1 MDSGRDGGGPSVF
14 RRNLLRSIGAAGL
27 AGLAGC
33 GGSEGVTDGGET
45 PTSTPVGNFPV
56 SGESVTFGFN
66 VASSGAYSAAGQQ
79 ELRGFKL
86 AVKHIN
92 DGGGWVTSEEYE
104 SPLDGDGLLDT
115 DVEFAVEDTGGSS
128 DTARRNAQRLVDS
141 EEAIMLAGGTSSS
154 SGLVNQEAAAQN
166 QVVYMATMANAN
178 SLTGAD
184 CNRYS
189 FREMFNSRMAAEAL
203 APALSDEFGDDVN
216 YVKISQDNEWG
227 QTLRDDMDT
236 VLGNLGWAPVWD
248 MTAQVG
254 TSDYSQYAED
264 LESVDFDV
272 IVLGLGGLDAVNAL
286 RAFREAF
293 PESNIVLPIASREI
307 AQTAGDAIEGV
318 IGTVAWS
325 PEIGSPLSNTF
336 RETFREEYGDSTGT
350 SKSASPSGA
359 AHIAYTQTLQYA
371 SAVERAGTFNPVDV
385 IRELEGS
392 EYDAGLGT
400 QTLRACDHQAMRQ
413 VPVVR
418 GKPEVRQSYGT
429 YYGLVGEPAGVQY
442 ACDSGPAADCS
453 LGGN

>member
-1 MDSGRDGGGPSVF
+1 MDSGRDGGGPSVS

-33 GGSEGVTDGGET
+33 GGSEAGTDGDGT
-45 PTSTPVGNFPV
+45 PTPTAVGNFPV
-56 SGESVTFGFN
+56 SGDSVTFGFN
-66 VASSGAYSAAGQQ
+66 IASSGAYSTAGKQ

-92 DGGGWVTSEEYE
+92 NGGGWVTSEKYE
-104 SPLDGDGLLDT
+104 SPLDGDGLLDK
-115 DVEFAVEDTGGSS
+115 DVEFAVEDTGGNS

-141 EEAIMLAGGTSSS
+141 EEVIMLAGGTSSS
-154 SGLVNQEAAAQN
+154 SGLANQKVAAKN
-166 QVVYMATMANAN
+166 QVVYMATMANTN

-189 FREMFNSRMAAEAL
+189 FREIFNNRMAAKAL
-203 APALSDEFGDDVN
+203 APALSTEFGDDVN
-216 YVKISQDNEWG
+216 YVKIFQDSDWG
-227 QTLRDDMDT
+227 QTLRDDMDAA
-236 VLGNLGWAPVWD
+236 LGDIGWAPVWD
-248 MTAQVG
+248 TTAQVG
-254 TSDYSQYAED
+254 TSDYSQYAAD
-264 LESVDFDV
+264 IKSVDFDV

-286 RAFREAF
+286 RAFRDEF
-293 PESNIVLPIASREI
+293 PESNIVLPMASKDI

-325 PEIGSPLSNTF
+325 PAINSPLSNTF
-336 RETFREEYGDSTGT
+336 REAFRKEYGSSTGS
-350 SKSASPSGA
+350 SKSATPSGP

-371 SAVERAGTFNPVDV
+371 SAVERAGTFNPIDV
-385 IRELEGS
+385 IRALEGY
-392 EYDAGLGT
+392 EYDAGLGP

-418 GKPEVRQSYGT
+418 GKSEIQQSYGT
-429 YYGLVGEPAGVQY
+429 YYELVGEPADVQY
-442 ACDSGPAADCS
+442 ACDSDPAANCS

>member
-33 GGSEGVTDGGET
+33 GGSEGVTDGDGT
-45 PTSTPVGNFPV
+45 PTPTPVGNFPV
-56 SGESVTFGFN
+56 SGDSVTFGFN
-66 VASSGAYSAAGQQ
+66 VASSGAYSTAGKQ

-92 DGGGWVTSEEYE
+92 NGGGWVASEQYE
-104 SPLDGDGLLDT
+104 SPLDGDGLLDK
-115 DVEFAVEDTGGSS
+115 DVEFAVEDTGGNSE
-128 DTARRNAQRLVDS
+128 TARSNAQRLVDS
-141 EEAIMLAGGTSSS
+141 EEVIMLAGGTSSN
-154 SGLVNQEAAAQN
+154 SGLANQEVAAQN

-178 SLTGAD
+178 SLTGID

-189 FREMFNSRMAAEAL
+189 FREMYNNHMAAKAL
-203 APALSDEFGDDVN
+203 APALSNEFGDDVN

-227 QTLRDDMDT
+227 QTLRDEMDT
-236 VLGNLGWAPVWD
+236 ALGNLGWAPVWD
-248 MTAQVG
+248 TTAQVG
-254 TSDYSQYAED
+254 TTDYSQYAED
-264 LESVDFDV
+264 IKSVDFDV

-286 RAFREAF
+286 RAFREEF
-293 PESNIVLPIASREI
+293 PESNIVLPIASKDI
-307 AQTAGDAIEGV
+307 ARTAGDAIEGV

-325 PEIGSPLSNTF
+325 PAINSPLSDTF
-336 RETFREEYGDSTGT
+336 RESFREEYGSSTGT

-371 SAVERAGTFNPVDV
+371 SAAERVGTFNPIDV
-385 IRELEGS
+385 IGALEGH
-392 EYDAGLGT
+392 EYDAGLGA

-413 VPVVR
+413 VPVVK
-418 GKPEVRQSYGT
+418 GKPEVQQSYGT
-429 YYGLVGEPAGVQY
+429 YYGLIGEPADVQY
-442 ACDSGPAADCS
+442 ACDSGPAANCS